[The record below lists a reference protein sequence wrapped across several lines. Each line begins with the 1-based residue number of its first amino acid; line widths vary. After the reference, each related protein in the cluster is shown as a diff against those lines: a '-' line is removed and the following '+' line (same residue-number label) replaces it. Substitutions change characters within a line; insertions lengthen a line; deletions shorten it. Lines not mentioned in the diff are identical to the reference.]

1 MSVTQNGNL
10 HLRSGKRLARL
21 PGLTVTALAIS
32 AIFADSAA
40 FAQTSTTP
48 ASSQTD
54 TATAAAPAPASAP
67 PVAKKSAAASARPTG
82 SSASSSSGFLGDVQ
96 DVVVTTGSRGG
107 GSKAEKSISPVDVVT
122 SDDLTRTGKQNLR
135 DALNELYP
143 SYTNVAGYQ
152 GQQGE
157 GVKVAA
163 LRGLDPNDTLVL
175 VNGKRRHQTALYL
188 NGQSPTDLDLIP
200 VSAVDHIEVLKDGA
214 AAQYGSDAI
223 AGVINI
229 ILKKDA
235 EGGSASINY
244 GQYGS
249 TVGPFNGMYGKTGT
263 ASLNQGFKLGNNG
276 GFINLS
282 TTLELQRPTNDY
294 GPYPLSSP
302 IYPKVNGQ
310 PNPLETSTSRYRQI
324 EGQPDVQNYAFSYNA
339 ELPITPDVKVYSFS
353 TYAHRWS
360 QGWGF
365 YRTAISPQTNPA
377 LYPNGYM
384 PEFASSEDDFQS
396 VIGVK
401 GTNLLGWDWDL
412 STSYGSDNARIYTL
426 DSENM
431 SLGPGFTQTNF
442 YDGREVATEWTTN
455 LDLTRKFDTHLF
467 TLPLTVSAGIEQRR
481 DSFSY
486 SPGEY
491 SSYADGTFIWPAGTL
506 NAGVAPNPG
515 ASGMK
520 GFDPQDTGG
529 WFRTNEAVY
538 LELNQPITKKWTVD
552 VAGRYEYYSDFGGV
566 WTGKLSSRYEFTDA
580 FALRGTYSNGFSA
593 PTLQEEHYTQSTG
606 GYVTNPLTGLLY
618 QDYTK
623 LASPTSAVAEAVG
636 GSALKPEHSTNL
648 SFGFVLKPAPRT
660 TLTVDAYSINIRDRI
675 LETPV
680 LEGPAV
686 TNLLTAAGINNVT
699 SVQYFTNGANTTTRG
714 VDLTL
719 EHHDDFGKF
728 GQVRWT
734 LDSNQNVTTVNS
746 LNGIPGNLAGSGI
759 QWNRAVI
766 SQLTQYYPKNVT
778 SLTGD
783 WRLHDFELSV
793 KETRYSSTNFE
804 SSSGPQ
810 LDQHVAPAFIT
821 DLNIGYWFTKY
832 TKISVGANNLFDRRP
847 SEVTGT
853 ANKLASVPVTSPNYS
868 WYSPYGIDG
877 GFYYIRLDTVW

>member
-1 MSVTQNGNL
+1 MSASQ
-10 HLRSGKRLARL
+10 HGKSRVKLEKSVVSR
-21 PGLTVTALAIS
+21 PGMTAIALAIGAMFS
-32 AIFADSAA
+32 HGVAL
-40 FAQTSTTP
+40 AQVATSPDASQSDTPTTQ
-48 ASSQTD
+48 SSG
-54 TATAAAPAPASAP
+54 TAKPT
-67 PVAKKSAAASARPTG
+67 AKKPAASTAQ
-82 SSASSSSGFLGDVQ
+82 SANSSSGFLGDVQ
-96 DVVVTTGSRGG
+96 DVVVTTGTRGG
-107 GSKAEKSISPVDVVT
+107 GSSAEKSISPVDVVT
-122 SDDLTRTGKQNLR
+122 ADDLTRTGKQNLR
-135 DALNELYP
+135 DALNDLYP

-200 VSAVDHIEVLKDGA
+200 ISAVDHIEVLKDGA

-235 EGGSASINY
+235 EGGSASVNY

-249 TVGPFNGMYGKTGT
+249 SVGPFDGMKGKTGT
-263 ASLNQGFKLGNNG
+263 ASLNQGIALGQTG
-276 GFINLS
+276 GFLNLS
-282 TTLELQRPTNDY
+282 ATVDLQRPTNDY
-294 GPYPLSSP
+294 GPYPLTSR
-302 IYPKVNGQ
+302 IYPKLPNGQ
-310 PNPLETSTSRYRQI
+310 LDPRETSQSRYRQV
-324 EGQPDVQNYAFSYNA
+324 EGQPDVQNYAFAYNA
-339 ELPITPDVKVYSFS
+339 ELPITPDLKVYSFS
-353 TYAHRWS
+353 TYAHRYS
-360 QGWGF
+360 QGFGF
-365 YRTAISPQTNPA
+365 FRTAISPQTFQQV
-377 LYPNGYM
+377 YPNGYM
-384 PEFASSEDDFQS
+384 PEFESSEDDFQS
-396 VIGVK
+396 VIGIK

-412 STSYGSDNARIYTL
+412 STSYGSDNARIYTEHSL
-426 DSENM
+426 NP
-431 SLGPGFTQTNF
+431 SLGPSYDWKTNF

-467 TLPLTVSAGIEQRR
+467 ALPLTVSGGIEQRR

-486 SPGEY
+486 SPGETA
-491 SSYADGTFIWPAGTL
+491 SYTDGTFIWPAGGL
-506 NAGVAPNPG
+506 NAGIAPNPG

-529 WFRTNEAVY
+529 WFRTNEAIY
-538 LELNQPITKKWTVD
+538 LELNQPLTKKWTVD

-566 WTGKLSSRYEFTDA
+566 WTGKVSSRYEFSED

-606 GYVTNPLTGLLY
+606 GYTTDPVSGQLV
-618 QDYTK
+618 QQYTK
-623 LASPTSAVAEAVG
+623 LASPTSSVAEAVG
-636 GSALKPEHSTNL
+636 STALKPEHSTNL
-648 SFGFVLKPAPRT
+648 SFGFVLKPLPRT

-680 LEGPAV
+680 LQGSGV
-686 TNLLTAAGINNVT
+686 TNLLRAAGINNVT

-719 EHHDDFGKF
+719 EHQDDFGKF
-728 GQVRWT
+728 GEVRWT
-734 LDSNQNVTTVNS
+734 LNSNQNVTTVNS
-746 LNGIPGNLAGSGI
+746 LSGIPGTLAGSGV
-759 QWNRAVI
+759 QWNRAVT

-778 SLTGD
+778 SLSGD
-783 WRLHDFELSV
+783 WRLRSLELTL

-804 SSSGPQ
+804 SSSGPN
-810 LDQHVAPAFIT
+810 LDQHVSPAFIT
-821 DLNIGYWFTKY
+821 DLNIGYWFTKS
-832 TKISVGANNLFDRRP
+832 TKLSIGADNLFNRRP
-847 SEVTGT
+847 SEVGST

-877 GFYYIRLDTVW
+877 GFYYVRLDTVW